1 MLAEL
6 ENMLRTVLSEHGM
19 DDAEITAETSFHD
32 DLELESIDLVSLA
45 RLMAERWGEAVNLAE
60 FLAEKDLDEVIAL
73 RVGDLVDYVAGTL
86 LAEAG
91 S

>member
-1 MLAEL
+1 
-6 ENMLRTVLSEHGM
+6 
-19 DDAEITAETSFHD
+19 
-32 DLELESIDLVSLA
+32 
-45 RLMAERWGEAVNLAE
+45 VNLAE